1 MSTTEAIPAH
11 DIPEQHNPTNA
22 SNGLGSEAVAAQ
34 VELSK
39 VPETIFA
46 YQTSQDLLKTLLST
60 CAANDLA
67 CETVAFADQPMVAK
81 TVHALLNSYYFAR
94 FNYEINSGVKAAIAP
109 PLPKHWVDARLKEYY
124 SGVNKGSS
132 DKAHQKL
139 IANSRADHLPR
150 AMRYIVKLP
159 EIGTAQEIQTLLTEQ
174 GFDIAA
180 DAITD
185 LLVVYGFTIHNIED
199 RATEQRKQDA
209 VVAARIP
216 TPLRKI

>member
-1 MSTTEAIPAH
+1 M
-11 DIPEQHNPTNA
+11 
-22 SNGLGSEAVAAQ
+22 
-34 VELSK
+34 
-39 VPETIFA
+39 
-46 YQTSQDLLKTLLST
+46 
-60 CAANDLA
+60 
-67 CETVAFADQPMVAK
+67 
-81 TVHALLNSYYFAR
+81 NSYYFAR
-94 FNYEINSGVKAAIAP
+94 FNYEVNSGIKAAIAP
-109 PLPKHWVDARLKEYY
+109 PLPKHWVDARLKEYS
-124 SGVNKGSS
+124 SGIHKGSS
-132 DKAHQKL
+132 DKVHQRV
-139 IANSRADHLPR
+139 IANSRADHLPT

-159 EIGTAQEIQTLLTEQ
+159 EIGTAQEIQTLLAEQ